1 MNILQIKFLLEKK
14 NMPHKSNPK
23 AVKALKE
30 ITSKA
35 KKIRKEHP
43 SMQWK
48 TAIKEASAEYRKKK

>member
-1 MNILQIKFLLEKK
+1 
-14 NMPHKSNPK
+14 MPHKSNPK